1 MQVLQHR
8 MTKASNMQCREPVL
22 LGFAKQD
29 RTVAHALKGRFS
41 MARSNKH
48 RGIDMS
54 VEYAAQYAD
63 GSMGQT
69 HVQIFSMTM
78 SSDT

>member
-1 MQVLQHR
+1 
-8 MTKASNMQCREPVL
+8 
-22 LGFAKQD
+22 
-29 RTVAHALKGRFS
+29 
-41 MARSNKH
+41 
-48 RGIDMS
+48 MS

-69 HVQIFSMTM
+69 CVQIFSMTM